1 MTRLEG
7 DRPPVGAR
15 PAGRLDVAGPGV
27 LVARD
32 FHLGS
37 VIHIATEDGPVVVD
51 TTGGAG
57 SAAAARDALAE
68 RNGGAARWLIYT
80 HCHPDHCGGA
90 GAFESDQLEGV
101 VAQDQLP
108 DLWERDMSCLWPWHE
123 RVRAWQ
129 RGRPK
134 EAGLGYDEPGGR
146 QFLPP
151 TLTFR
156 DTLDLEVGGTHI
168 HLEHTEGETRDHLLV
183 WLPDRKVLCPG
194 DLYYAAFPNLSTP
207 AIGPRPIEGWI
218 RSLDRMLELGAEHLV
233 PSHTRPISGADAVRT
248 VLTDYRDAID
258 HIWTATHQALNDGLD
273 ADTAAAT
280 IRLPDRLASQPFLQE
295 RYGTV
300 AWGVRAAYD
309 RLTGWFDGTPAT
321 LNPLPRHH
329 RHAEIVEIAGGDALV
344 ARAQARHDEGRHQ
357 LALELASIVVDADP
371 HHEAANRITISA
383 CKALAAEATSI
394 NEVGFYIS
402 GARLARHRLETT
414 PDSEHTTES

>member
-1 MTRLEG
+1 MMSIS
-7 DRPPVGAR
+7 PQS
-15 PAGRLDVAGPGV
+15 PAGRVDAAGPGV
-27 LVARD
+27 LVARN

-37 VIHIATEDGPVVVD
+37 VIHIATDDGPIVVD

-57 SAAAARDALAE
+57 NAAAARDALAQRQPGE
-68 RNGGAARWLIYT
+68 TRWLVYT

-90 GAFESDQLEGV
+90 GAFESDRLEGI

-108 DLWERDMSCLWPWHE
+108 GLWERDMECLWPWHE

-134 EAGLGYDEPGGR
+134 ETGLGYDELGGR

-156 DTLDLEVGGTHI
+156 DSLDLDVGGTRVR
-168 HLEHTEGETRDHLLV
+168 LEHTEGETRDHLLV

-218 RSLDRMLELGAEHLV
+218 RSLDRMLELDAEHLV
-233 PSHTRPISGADAVRT
+233 PSHTRPISGREAVRS
-248 VLTDYRDAID
+248 VLQDYRDAID
-258 HIWTATHQALNDGLD
+258 HVWTATQHALNDGLD
-273 ADTAAAT
+273 VDTAAASV
-280 IRLPDRLASQPFLQE
+280 RLPERLASRPFLQE

-321 LNPLPRHH
+321 LNPLPRSH
-329 RHAEIVEIAGGDALV
+329 RHRDVVDLAGSDALA
-344 ARAQARHDEGRHQ
+344 ARAGARHEEGRHQ
-357 LALELASIVVDADP
+357 LALELASIVLDVDP
-371 HHEAANRITISA
+371 EHEAANRVAIAA
-383 CKALAAEATSI
+383 CEALRAQATSI
-394 NEVGFYIS
+394 NEMGFYTS
-402 GARLARHRLETT
+402 GIRLAQHRLADGA
-414 PDSEHTTES
+414 PPAHGSEGG